1 MKSKVVLILL
11 KITRPTLT
19 KYIKEGWIN
28 GTKN

>member
-28 GTKN
+28 DTKN